1 MDDSAGGGDFGD
13 MFAAPDDYYAP
24 TPPGTTETYTLAT
37 GQALT
42 LHLVGY
48 TPFEAH
54 YLWNGA
60 RIVSRLFELDPARV
74 RDKTVL
80 EIGAASG
87 LPSLVCGS
95 LGAKRV
101 VVTDFPDID
110 LIQVMQKNVDGLEE
124 SVEGAKGRVLVKGY
138 TWGADVS
145 PLVEEMGDAWNGGFD
160 VLILAD
166 LLFKHSEHPNMV
178 KTIRRALSRRRGSC
192 AYVVFTSYRPWLRHK
207 DLGFFDVARED
218 GFVVEQILEEK
229 LEKPMFEGDPGDLDI
244 QKTVTGWTVRWP
256 EEECEG

>member
-1 MDDSAGGGDFGD
+1 MEDGDSFGD
-13 MFAAPDDYYAP
+13 MFAEPENYYPP
-24 TPPGTTETYTLAT
+24 TPPGSIESYTLAT

-54 YLWNGA
+54 HLWNGA
-60 RIVSRLFELDPARV
+60 RIVSRLFESEPWRV

-87 LPSLVCGS
+87 LPSLVCGA
-95 LGAKRV
+95 LGSKRV
-101 VVTDFPDID
+101 MVTDFPDID
-110 LIQVMQKNVDGLEE
+110 LIQNMQKNVDGLEE
-124 SVEGAKGRVLVKGY
+124 SVEGTEGRVRVKGY

-145 PLVEEMGDAWNGGFD
+145 PLIEEMGSEWNGGFD

-166 LLFKHSEHPNMV
+166 LLFKHSEHPNLV
-178 KTIRRALSRRRGSC
+178 KTIRRTLSRRRASC
-192 AYVVFTSYRPWLRHK
+192 AYVVFTSYRPWLQHK
-207 DLGFFDVARED
+207 DLEFFDVARED
-218 GFVVEQILEEK
+218 GFVVEKILEER
-229 LEKPMFEGDPGDLDI
+229 LEKPMFEGDPGDLEI

-256 EEECEG
+256 EDECEG